1 LYKREI
7 NVIRVF
13 PRCGAY
19 MILENEFPRTCEVYK
34 KVFITLVLVS
44 WRGVS
49 TLTILDKPKNIFSK
63 MTHLAQYLPASERPG
78 LQGFHHEIQ

>member
-1 LYKREI
+1 
-7 NVIRVF
+7 
-13 PRCGAY
+13 
-19 MILENEFPRTCEVYK
+19 MILENEFPQTCEVYK